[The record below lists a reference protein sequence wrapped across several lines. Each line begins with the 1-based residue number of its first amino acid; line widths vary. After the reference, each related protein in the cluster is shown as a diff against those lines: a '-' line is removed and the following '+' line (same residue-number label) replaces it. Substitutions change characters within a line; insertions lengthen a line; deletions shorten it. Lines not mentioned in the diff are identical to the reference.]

1 MQLKIKHITAKLR
14 AGKKTGVPAALS
26 NSYAVIDTA
35 ADCTLRA
42 FISAVCGLGYEGLV
56 RSGKPPES
64 ALKMAAAALSSEF
77 ASLSGNGRAQ
87 AANGALCRIYAT
99 LAGITA
105 ARAALGAAG
114 LGETGPLLSL
124 APSAQGDARAAVKA
138 VERKMKEDN
147 VHLKEELK
155 RFEELSGTA
164 GKGRAAVPDY
174 NDQIAAVSKFTG
186 FRIDKNT
193 VMLDEYASYVKQFN
207 LHVNAEN
214 RRTGAPG
221 SPGRT

>member
-1 MQLKIKHITAKLR
+1 MRLTVKHITTKLR
-14 AGKKTGVPAALS
+14 AGKRTAAPDAS
-26 NSYAVIDTA
+26 SSWYAVIDTA

-42 FISAVCGLGYEGLV
+42 FISAVCGLGYEGLI

-64 ALKMAAAALSSEF
+64 ALKTAVAALSSEF
-77 ASLSGNGRAQ
+77 ATLSGNERA
-87 AANGALCRIYAT
+87 AAASGSLRRIYAL

-105 ARAALGAAG
+105 ARTALNAAALG
-114 LGETGPLLSL
+114 ETAPLLSL
-124 APSAQGDARAAVKA
+124 APAARGDVQKAVKA

-147 VHLKEELK
+147 VRLKEELK

-164 GKGRAAVPDY
+164 GRGNAAASDY

-207 LHVNAEN
+207 LHVDAEN
-214 RRTGAPG
+214 RRISAPG
-221 SPGRT
+221 RPG